1 MMATDGKIE
10 YRLFGLSEEAVRR
23 RLEQA
28 PSALS
33 AIKVLHEEEHTVLT
47 LPATE
52 GAQEA
57 ALWLDSRFGVYVYSR
72 EGQSLPQRVVELLA
86 AHGLTLSTA
95 ESCTGGMVAQ
105 QLTSVPGCSKV
116 FGTGVVSYSNAC
128 KQELLGVEEE
138 TLAAFGAVSGQTAEE
153 MARGIRRRS
162 GASLGVSVTGEAG
175 PLPSE
180 EHPVGTVFV
189 ALADA
194 KRTWVKELH
203 LDAPERERDG
213 IRRVASAHVLDLVRR
228 YLEAYPAVMA
238 GAQTR
243 RSGAARQIPDSPVKR
258 SLVARL
264 LPWRGDSRRR
274 LLVKALAWL
283 GALAVLL
290 GGMLAGYRYL
300 LAPGNNREL
309 QTGLGELYW
318 SGTEDLTEGDTV
330 PAGAYPQGMMVQ
342 FRGLYDRNAD
352 VCGWI
357 RIPDTSID
365 YPVMNYHNGYYQ
377 THNFMDQYSLYGQPY
392 FDEDTVISPLA
403 ADRTMTI
410 YGKNTGDGQM
420 FSDLLSYRRVA
431 YLREHPLIEMNT
443 LFATGRWEIFAV
455 AVADE
460 RNKTEFDYARSA
472 FTDDGDF
479 EEYLKDLRRRS
490 LFHADSTVTAKDR
503 LLLLSVD
510 AQQVYG
516 FSGAR
521 LVVAARRL
529 TGEST
534 VSYRVNNSP
543 RMPSVMA
550 NQRRTTTTTVDKG
563 MADEAVTTIATT
575 ATTDTTATTAD
586 TTTTASEVDAT
597 TVTQPDSTTTEE
609 DGADDVTTEVAVTTK
624 TNSSEDSEAD
634 DHVTGASTAP
644 SDGTTTQT
652 EAEVY
657 ADIRD

>member
-1 MMATDGKIE
+1 MATDGKIE

-33 AIKVLHEEEHTVLT
+33 ATEMLHEEEHTVLT
-47 LPATE
+47 LPADS
-52 GAQEA
+52 AQEA
-57 ALWLDSRFGVYVYSR
+57 AAWLDDAFVVYVYGR
-72 EGQSLPQRVVELLA
+72 EGQSLAQRVVELLSA
-86 AHGLTLSTA
+86 RGLTLSTA

-128 KQELLGVEEE
+128 KQELLGVGEN
-138 TLAAFGAVSGQTAEE
+138 TLADFGAVSSRTAEE

-175 PLPSE
+175 PMPSE
-180 EHPVGTVFV
+180 KHPVGTVFV

-213 IRRVASAHVLDLVRR
+213 IRRVAAAHVLDLVRR

-243 RSGAARQIPDSPVKR
+243 RVGAVRQIPDSPIKR
-258 SLVARL
+258 SLLARL

-274 LLVKALAWL
+274 VLVKGLAWL
-283 GALAVLL
+283 GSLAVLL

-300 LAPGNNREL
+300 LAPRNNRQL

-357 RIPDTSID
+357 RIPDTGID

-403 ADRTMTI
+403 ANRTMTI

-420 FSDLLSYRRVA
+420 FSDLLSYRRIA
-431 YLREHPLIEMNT
+431 YLRERPLIEMNT

-460 RNKTEFDYARSA
+460 RNKAEFDYARST

-479 EEYLKDLRRRS
+479 EDYLKDLRRRS

-521 LVVAARRL
+521 LVVAARLL

-534 VSYRVNNSP
+534 VSYRVNNDP
-543 RMPSVMA
+543 RLPSVMA
-550 NQRRTTTTTVDKG
+550 HQRRTTATPADDVNADAGATTTV
-563 MADEAVTTIATT
+563 TT
-575 ATTDTTATTAD
+575 AATDTTATTAVTTTSVLAED
-586 TTTTASEVDAT
+586 TTTATQPDAT
-597 TVTQPDSTTTEE
+597 TTET
-609 DGADDVTTEVAVTTK
+609 DGADDMTTETADTTK
-624 TNSSEDSEAD
+624 TNDGENLKTD
-634 DHVTGASTAP
+634 DDVTGDSTVP